1 MKARTKGFLAAVL
14 SAASYGTNPIWGKYL
29 YEYGL
34 TTHTVLVFRF
44 LAAILLLGA
53 YLFWKRQPVT
63 LSKRDGVTLL
73 SLGALFAASSL
84 SLYGAFAKMD
94 AGLACTILF
103 VYPIMV
109 AGLMTLFFREKPSRA
124 IWLALAVTAVGL
136 LLLSS
141 PGEAAVFSWNGFW
154 LSILS
159 AFTYAVYII
168 IVNQS
173 GIGRLPPIQLTFF
186 AMLPCIC
193 CLILHSL
200 LLNTPETA
208 VSWLL
213 PSPVCYA
220 LALCNGI
227 FSTIMPLLALA
238 VAVRQIGAT
247 NTSIVGALEPVAAVF
262 FGVAIFHEAFTAK
275 IFFGILLILVSV
287 LLVVLNDRN
296 QTAPP
301 QDGKKKC
308 LP

>member
-1 MKARTKGFLAAVL
+1 MNARTKGFLAAVL

-29 YEYGL
+29 YGYGL
-34 TTHTVLVFRF
+34 TTHTVLAFRF
-44 LAAILLLGA
+44 LATLLLLGG
-53 YLFWKRQPVT
+53 YLLWKREPVKLT
-63 LSKRDGVTLL
+63 KREGFILL

-84 SLYGAFAKMD
+84 SLYGAFTKMD

-103 VYPIMV
+103 IYPIMV
-109 AGLMTLFFREKPSRA
+109 AGLMALLFHEKPSRA
-124 IWLALAVTAVGL
+124 IWLALAITVGGL
-136 LLLSS
+136 FLLSS
-141 PGEAAVFSWNGFW
+141 PGKAAVFSWNGFW

-173 GIGRLPPIQLTFF
+173 GIGRLPPIRLTFF
-186 AMLPCIC
+186 AMLPCVV

-200 LLNTPETA
+200 LLNTPESA
-208 VSWLL
+208 IVWHL
-213 PSPVCYA
+213 PASECYA
-220 LALCNGI
+220 LVLCNAI

-238 VAVRQIGAT
+238 VAVRKIGAT

-287 LLVVLNDRN
+287 LLVVLDDRKRS
-296 QTAPP
+296 ARP
-301 QDGKKKC
+301 QSNRAQY
-308 LP
+308 PS